1 MSRRRIVVYTVQRY
15 DWRYNDEYYYEDQQ
29 RFLQSFL
36 SREKAEAY
44 REKLEAQ
51 QSDHYS
57 EEMFS
62 VVENLIE
69 MED

>member
-1 MSRRRIVVYTVQRY
+1 M
-15 DWRYNDEYYYEDQQ
+15 YNDENYYADDQ
-29 RFLQSFL
+29 RFLRSFL

-44 REKLEAQ
+44 REELEE
-51 QSDHYS
+51 SEDREPYS

-62 VVENLIE
+62 VVEHLIE

>member
-1 MSRRRIVVYTVQRY
+1 MARRRIVVYTVQRY

-44 REKLEAQ
+44 REKLEAE
-51 QSDHYS
+51 QSDRFS

-62 VVENLIE
+62 IVENLIE